1 MKRVVSK
8 HFEAHH
14 NTPKK
19 RKLTSGHPKRKKLPL
34 ATADTSSSSSS
45 SSSSSI
51 TATTTSFGVL
61 AHPTIPPRV
70 LILGSHPSTQSLQRS
85 EYYGHRRNAF
95 WWIAGDALGFRRG
108 HPEGPSKEITPLHGK
123 EAVIPYAD
131 QVDALLAAGYC
142 LWDVVAE
149 CEREGSLDQ
158 NIKNAIPNKVREW
171 VEANQASL
179 ERICFSTGASTADLF
194 IKHNKEWLATGAFSF
209 ATDELTQRKFKRFV
223 AKQQRQAG
231 SGGGSGGGNI
241 RLCVMPS
248 VSPAYAR
255 MPYEE
260 KRDGWFRE
268 CYGKSVGI
276 CV

>member
-1 MKRVVSK
+1 MTSRCSGASTTAIV
-8 HFEAHH
+8 A
-14 NTPKK
+14 TP
-19 RKLTSGHPKRKKLPL
+19 SGGSP
-34 ATADTSSSSSS
+34 ATLSDSGG
-45 SSSSSI
+45 I
-51 TATTTSFGVL
+51 
-61 AHPTIPPRV
+61 
-70 LILGSHPSTQSLQRS
+70 
-85 EYYGHRRNAF
+85 
-95 WWIAGDALGFRRG
+95 RRG
-108 HPEGPSKEITPLHGK
+108 RPRKSPLHGK

-131 QVDALLAAGYC
+131 QGRAAGAGYC

-209 ATDELTQRKFKRFV
+209 ATDELTQRKFKLFV